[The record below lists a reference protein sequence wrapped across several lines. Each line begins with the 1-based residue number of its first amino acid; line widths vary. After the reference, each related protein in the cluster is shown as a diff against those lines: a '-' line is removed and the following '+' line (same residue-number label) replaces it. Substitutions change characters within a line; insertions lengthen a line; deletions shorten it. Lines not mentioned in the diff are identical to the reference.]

1 MILLVHGG
9 AGATRQG
16 RKALKKLHES
26 LSSGYEILSEGGTAL
41 DSVIQSVKILE
52 DSGIFNAGSGGNLQ
66 IDGVRRLDASLMEGR
81 SLRAGSVI
89 GLEDIRNPVMVARSI
104 MDLPHVMLT
113 NVGAKR
119 IADAEKIAVLP
130 HTDKKA
136 LDRLQR
142 TKQKDEAF
150 MKLYKRYFSTV
161 GAIALDS
168 YGDLAAGA
176 STGGIAAMLP
186 GRVGD
191 TSIIGAGIFAENSFG
206 AAACT
211 GIGEY
216 IIRLSLSKEIC
227 MNLKDMSPYR
237 AAAFS
242 LRRLSN
248 MGGEAG
254 AILINNKGQFTIMHT
269 TDHMASGY
277 ADKKGIVVREGFKKI
292 CGARQKS

>member
-1 MILLVHGG
+1 M
-9 AGATRQG
+9 
-16 RKALKKLHES
+16 
-26 LSSGYEILSEGGTAL
+26 
-41 DSVIQSVKILE
+41 
-52 DSGIFNAGSGGNLQ
+52 
-66 IDGVRRLDASLMEGR
+66 
-81 SLRAGSVI
+81 
-89 GLEDIRNPVMVARSI
+89 
-104 MDLPHVMLT
+104 
-113 NVGAKR
+113 
-119 IADAEKIAVLP
+119 LP

-161 GAIALDS
+161 GAVALDS

-191 TSIIGAGIFAENSFG
+191 TSIIGAGIFAENSLG